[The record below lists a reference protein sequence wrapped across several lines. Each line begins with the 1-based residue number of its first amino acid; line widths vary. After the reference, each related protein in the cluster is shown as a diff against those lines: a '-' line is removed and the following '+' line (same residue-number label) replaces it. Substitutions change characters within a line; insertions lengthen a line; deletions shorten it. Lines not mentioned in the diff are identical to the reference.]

1 MTTLQKFGDSLDADK
16 RQDLLNSIEEEAQR
30 LGALHRQSARHVED
44 RGGRAEAEGRF
55 RRRAGSRSARRS
67 SGRARPFRSRA
78 FSQNLARDLPFVR
91 GDAGLIEQVLFN
103 LLDNAQKYG
112 GGGPVTVHARGVGA
126 EVLITVTDEGP
137 GIKPADLERIFEKFY
152 QGGRSDGRK
161 TGVGLGLSIA
171 KGLVEAMGGRIW
183 AESPAVRRRGTRVLV
198 ALPVAKDIPR
208 DAA

>member
-1 MTTLQKFGDSLDADK
+1 LTRFIANLLDMSK
-16 RQDLLNSIEEEAQR
+16 IEA
-30 LGALHRQSARHVED
+30 GALRPKADFVDAPETI
-44 RGGRAEAEGRF
+44 RAAIERA
-55 RRRAGSRSARRS
+55 RRAFPQQ
-67 SGRARPFRSRA
+67 PFA
-78 FSQNLARDLPFVR
+78 QNLARDLPFVK

-112 GGGPVTVHARGVGA
+112 GGGPVTVHARAVGA

-137 GIKPADLERIFEKFY
+137 GIKTSDLERIFEKFY

-183 AESPAVRRRGTRVLV
+183 AESPAARRRGTRVLV
-198 ALPVAKDIPR
+198 ALPIARETPEETP
-208 DAA
+208 